1 MGFKKKLLCIK
12 KKGWGCVGVP
22 LPDSFS
28 ERSCDNNQWL
38 PQHQGK
44 QEFTTSFE
52 HDVFNRASLSFVL
65 KIPLQKILVS
75 NILQDFLKSP
85 L

>member
-1 MGFKKKLLCIK
+1 MITINGFHSTKESRNSLL
-12 KKGWGCVGVP
+12 
-22 LPDSFS
+22 
-28 ERSCDNNQWL
+28 N
-38 PQHQGK
+38 
-44 QEFTTSFE
+44 SFE